1 MSKNKLEEVWN
12 SGPIG
17 RVVVTLFLLPLG
29 PLGWLCIAIMWGIY
43 FFSDKGSSD

>member
-17 RVVVTLFLLPLG
+17 RIVVTLFLLPLV
-29 PLGWLCIAIMWGIY
+29 WLCIAIMWGY
-43 FFSDKGSSD
+43 LFF